1 MTLKS
6 GDRVRVRTMDSL
18 KSEYGEDE
26 DYGFANCPWGFID
39 AMEPCSGKEVVI
51 KERDEDGR
59 VVVIPPDSD
68 VNNHVWGY
76 YVWHE
81 SMFEPI

>member
-18 KSEYGEDE
+18 KSEYGENE

-39 AMEPCSGKEVVI
+39 DMEPCSGKEVVI

-59 VVVIPPDSD
+59 VVAITPD
-68 VNNHVWGY
+68 
-76 YVWHE
+76 
-81 SMFEPI
+81 

>member
-6 GDRVRVRTMDSL
+6 GDRVRVRTMASL
-18 KSEYGEDE
+18 KAEYGEHE
-26 DYGFANCPWGFID
+26 DYGSAICPWGFID
-39 AMEPCSGKEVVI
+39 DMEPCSSKEVVI
-51 KERDEDGR
+51 KERDEDGT

-68 VNNHVWGY
+68 ANNHAWCY
-76 YVWHE
+76 YKWHE